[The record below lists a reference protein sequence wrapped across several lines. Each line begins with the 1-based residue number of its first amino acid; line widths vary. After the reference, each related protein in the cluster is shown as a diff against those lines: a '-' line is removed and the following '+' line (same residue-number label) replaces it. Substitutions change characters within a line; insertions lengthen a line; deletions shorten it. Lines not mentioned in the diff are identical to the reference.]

1 MSINFD
7 NDFFGFDGIENDAE
21 FIPLITAEEEE
32 SVNKQ
37 IFPSDLVNLLDN
49 ILFQKLPRAPSF

>member
-37 IFPSDLVNLLDN
+37 IFMLT
-49 ILFQKLPRAPSF
+49 ILETGLS

>member
-21 FIPLITAEEEE
+21 FIPLITAEEE
-32 SVNKQ
+32 
-37 IFPSDLVNLLDN
+37 
-49 ILFQKLPRAPSF
+49 